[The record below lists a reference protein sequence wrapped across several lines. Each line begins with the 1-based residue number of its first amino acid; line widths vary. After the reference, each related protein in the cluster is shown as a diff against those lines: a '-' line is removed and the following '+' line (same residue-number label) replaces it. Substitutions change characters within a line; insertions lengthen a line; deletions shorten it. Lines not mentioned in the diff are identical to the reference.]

1 MIGVI
6 TVKVSAAKPSFPIST
21 VPVFVGSDC
30 TLAVADVPS
39 VFYGV
44 RLTSVSVSITNAD
57 GATVTA
63 VCVRSGATWCATIP
77 GAHFSGPGRVRA
89 GLTVSACGT
98 HEDGTTIGGW
108 TLGRGDVDIM
118 PADAVPVPGMSWQD
132 VHLRDKVPAA
142 PVKGDLAKVGG
153 SWMLFTGSSWE
164 ALGGGGAVSSV
175 NGMIGAVV
183 LDAAAVGARPAS
195 WTPSASD
202 VGARP
207 DSWTPSAQEV
217 GAFPASG
224 GEVGSAESAGVIR
237 LAATYYAAPVLE
249 FKQSFSDASAL
260 DIPNSAMYEQTGEG
274 PKASIKKG
282 GKEVATEEQLTP
294 ISAQSAY
301 PMSTVSDGALKDRT
315 VNHATAGG
323 TFTFPE
329 RTGTNARDFVLVID
343 ALSEAP
349 TVTFPG
355 SVTYVIE
362 QDAADI
368 WTAEAGKV
376 NAWYFSEQTDGV
388 FMVCHKA
395 MGVVSQ

>member
-30 TLAVADVPS
+30 TLAVGDVPS

-63 VCVRSGATWCATIP
+63 VCVRSGVTWCATIP
-77 GAHFSGPGRVRA
+77 GAHFRVPGRVRA

-108 TLGRGDVDIM
+108 TLGRGDVEIM
-118 PADAVPVPGMSWQD
+118 PADAVPAPGVAWQD
-132 VHLRDKVPAA
+132 VHLRDDEPEV

-153 SWMLFTGSSWE
+153 SWKIYTGAAWDPIG
-164 ALGGGGAVSSV
+164 GGGGAVESV
-175 NGMIGAVV
+175 NGKKGAIV
-183 LDAAAVGARPAS
+183 LDAR
-195 WTPSASD
+195 D

-207 DSWTPSAQEV
+207 SDWTPTADDV
-217 GAFPASG
+217 GALPLAGGTLTGDLVIGDKEHPASRKLTVEADG
-224 GEVGSAESAGVIR
+224 GANGIKLTGGNVNSGSSMTIGG
-237 LAATYYAAPVLE
+237 
-249 FKQSFSDASAL
+249 SSGNGGAL
-260 DIPNSAMYEQTGEG
+260 VVEDGGSGN
-274 PKASIKKG
+274 ASIKKG
-282 GKEVATEEQLTP
+282 GKEVATEDQLIP
-294 ISAQSAY
+294 ITAQSAY
-301 PMSTVSDGALKDRT
+301 PMSTVADGALKDRT

-343 ALSEAP
+343 ALETAP

-355 SVTYVIE
+355 SFTYVSE

-395 MGVVSQ
+395 MGVVAQ